1 MAFPFLFR
9 PALLLPPPGFAKLR
23 LYPCSSR
30 QSVSTPYYIYKF
42 SECRA
47 AAIALESDFIP
58 KMPKKGHSIDNLLKG
73 FSLYD
78 EICSELAK
86 DKELVQILRS
96 VITDSCYPDL
106 ALKTLTI
113 DFCFYIGSLYAKK
126 SVKENEWFPVEYNP
140 NISTEKWLE
149 LLADKNVFN
158 EKSLAIMKRIKD
170 YGGEATCK
178 QLAAKY
184 GLHFSKN
191 YGLEINWKI
200 KKELRKVAHKHL
212 FNYYKKL
219 DKNYLTLDD
228 LNSLP
233 QGYAVTAKDVAALS
247 GQNIVKGIHPIKA
260 FMRTVGLMN
269 MRQF

>member
-113 DFCFYIGSLYAKK
+113 
-126 SVKENEWFPVEYNP
+126 V
-140 NISTEKWLE
+140 
-149 LLADKNVFN
+149 
-158 EKSLAIMKRIKD
+158 
-170 YGGEATCK
+170 
-178 QLAAKY
+178 
-184 GLHFSKN
+184 
-191 YGLEINWKI
+191 

-260 FMRTVGLMN
+260 FMQTVGLMN